1 MPRVVEYA
9 RERGIGIWLYVN
21 QHALMKQQLV
31 LFSREKVFLIFPYF
45 SPIAIQKNM

>member
-21 QHALMKQQLV
+21 QHALMKQLV
-31 LFSREKVFLIFPYF
+31 LFSREKVFLILPYF